1 MRMRKKKNGDKRLAA
16 CAHLLREKP
25 DTPIESTLR
34 DFGYEAE
41 MRLEVGCGKG
51 GFACGMAKKHQ
62 NACFYALERVSDVM
76 VLAVEKAER
85 EREERKTDNLRFLLA
100 GAAELSEYFA
110 PGSLS
115 VIYLNFSDPWPKKG
129 HTRRRLTYRGFL
141 RVYFSL
147 LKKGGELR
155 LKTDNVGLF
164 DFTLEELS
172 ALGLT
177 PYFLTRDL
185 HRTPEAAENV
195 MTEYERNFSEQ
206 GIPICSLAVRKEGE
220 LPSLEDAEEK
230 RISSLDSREERLS
243 DQV

>member
-16 CAHLLREKP
+16 CAHLLAEKP
-25 DTPIESTLR
+25 EQPIEDTWR
-34 DFGYEAE
+34 DFGRAAE
-41 MRLEVGCGKG
+41 MHLEIGCGKG
-51 GFACGMAKKHQ
+51 GFACGMAVK
-62 NACFYALERVSDVM
+62 NPEACFYALERVSDVM

-85 EREERKTDNLRFLLA
+85 EKESRKNDNLRFLLT
-100 GAAELSEYFA
+100 GAAELPAYFA

-141 RVYFSL
+141 RVYFQL
-147 LKKGGELR
+147 LREGGELR

-164 DFTLEELS
+164 DFTLEELV

-177 PYFLTRDL
+177 PYFVTRDL
-185 HRTPEAAENV
+185 HHTPEAKENV

-206 GIPICSLAVRKEGE
+206 GIPICSLAVKKQGE
-220 LPSLEDAEEK
+220 LASESESTTASVPADAEKE
-230 RISSLDSREERLS
+230 SESH
-243 DQV
+243 V